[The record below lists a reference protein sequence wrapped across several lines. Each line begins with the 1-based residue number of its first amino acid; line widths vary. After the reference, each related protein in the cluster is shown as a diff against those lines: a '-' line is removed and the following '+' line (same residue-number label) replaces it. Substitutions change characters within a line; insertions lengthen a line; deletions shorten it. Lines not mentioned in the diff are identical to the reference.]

1 MYDFVSTQNRMCTD
15 GRLPLTPLSRRD
27 TMSRM
32 SVGGLFTSFF
42 SPLSVRTV
50 ILVLVLCAK
59 TEANHE
65 WQEDEAVI
73 VNTREARHGPGSGSG
88 TVWNSIVS
96 ETQETHLARK
106 SNSKGDN
113 GACSKCPLEVDL
125 LKMHNSQVLCI
136 HHEVK
141 LELRLTPPSADMFN
155 DR

>member
-73 VNTREARHGPGSGSG
+73 VNTREARPGSGSG
-88 TVWNSIVS
+88 IWNSIVS

-106 SNSKGDN
+106 SNSKGDS

-141 LELRLTPPSADMFN
+141 LELTPPSADVCN